1 MRSSP
6 IIFISSDSLH
16 ARLFLYNRLY
26 FFFVIVSLVIISCE
40 NFHIYLK
47 IDISTF
53 YISHY
58 GVCGLCDSVAVFFL
72 LLYVALIDPETE
84 VNLL

>member
-1 MRSSP
+1 MK
-6 IIFISSDSLH
+6 IFI
-16 ARLFLYNRLY
+16 F
-26 FFFVIVSLVIISCE
+26 I
-40 NFHIYLK
+40 LK

-58 GVCGLCDSVAVFFL
+58 GVCFVCDFVAVFL
-72 LLYVALIDPETE
+72 VMCVALIDPETE